1 MPYIIS
7 EKRRVF
13 KKPLGDLMAFVEEP
27 GDLNYVISKLCLKYL
42 RMKEPTSY
50 ALLNE
55 IMGVLESAKLE
66 FYRRRV
72 VPYEDVKMNENGDI

>member
-1 MPYIIS
+1 MPYIKP
-7 EKRRVF
+7 EKRKVF
-13 KKPLGDLMAFVEEP
+13 KKPLGDMLAFINDE

-55 IMGVLESAKLE
+55 IVGVLESAKLE

-72 VPYEDVKMNENGDI
+72 LPYEDVKINENGDI